1 MEKAETT
8 TRSESVMT
16 LTDLINEALT
26 SEFDATKIY
35 DQLLIIASRIAT
47 DSTTLSLVQAVV
59 SDIRNE
65 EEKHI
70 GQLNELVKVINAQA
84 AVNIVSGE
92 HEAEEQMLPEI
103 DKIQ

>member
-1 MEKAETT
+1 MEN
-8 TRSESVMT
+8 RSESVMT
-16 LTDLINEALT
+16 LTDLINNALT

-35 DQLLIIASRIAT
+35 DELLILSSQIAT
-47 DSTTLSLVQAVV
+47 DSTTLSLIQAVV

-92 HEAEEQMLPEI
+92 EEAQEQMLPEI

>member
-1 MEKAETT
+1 MG
-8 TRSESVMT
+8 RSESIT
-16 LTDLINEALT
+16 ILTNMIQDALK
-26 SEFDATKIY
+26 SEFDATSIY
-35 DQLLIIASRIAT
+35 DNLLVQAGQVAT
-47 DSTTLSLVQAVV
+47 DSTTLSLIQSVI

-92 HEAEEQMLPEI
+92 EEAERQMLPDI
-103 DKIQ
+103 DKVQ

>member
-1 MEKAETT
+1 MN
-8 TRSESVMT
+8 RSESIIT
-16 LTDLINEALT
+16 LTNLIQDALK
-26 SEFDATKIY
+26 SEFDATSIY
-35 DQLLIIASRIAT
+35 DNLLVQAGQIAT
-47 DSTTLSLVQAVV
+47 DSTTLSLIQSVI

-92 HEAEEQMLPEI
+92 EEAERQMLPDI

>member
-1 MEKAETT
+1 MD
-8 TRSESVMT
+8 RSESIMT
-16 LTDLINEALT
+16 LTDLIQDAIK
-26 SEFDATKIY
+26 SEFDATRIY
-35 DQLLIIASRIAT
+35 DGLLISASQIAT
-47 DSTTLSLVQAVV
+47 DSTTLSLIQSVI

-84 AVNIVSGE
+84 AINIVAGE
-92 HEAEEQMLPEI
+92 QEAEKQMLPDI

>member
-1 MEKAETT
+1 MD
-8 TRSESVMT
+8 RSESIMT
-16 LTDLINEALT
+16 LTDLIQDAIK
-26 SEFDATKIY
+26 SEFDATRIY
-35 DQLLIIASRIAT
+35 DGLLISDSQIAT
-47 DSTTLSLVQAVV
+47 DSTTLSLIQSVI

-84 AVNIVSGE
+84 AINIVAGE
-92 HEAEEQMLPEI
+92 QEAEKQMLPDI